1 MRRKKDEKCYRRALP
16 FLRPS
21 FWSVCETDPSAPVSN
36 ARGACGGY
44 AKVSGSMT
52 MKTLI
57 SVTRRS
63 VKLMAFPGVVM
74 KTKSLGLIACMV
86 LLGASQA
93 RATTYDIIAP
103 STGELAGG
111 ISGTVTTDGTTGTL
125 SASNITSWN
134 INQTINDVQ
143 FIENLSSSNSTLS
156 LTGGAL
162 TANATELF
170 FNFSATDDSLLKFS
184 STLVTGN
191 SLQYCDATTACINQN
206 GASDFST
213 IEWVFV
219 APGLG
224 STNGSSPQ
232 VGDIEIAAATVGTTP
247 LPAALPLFATGLG
260 AMGLFGWRRKRKNA
274 AALTPA

>member
-1 MRRKKDEKCYRRALP
+1 
-16 FLRPS
+16 
-21 FWSVCETDPSAPVSN
+21 
-36 ARGACGGY
+36 
-44 AKVSGSMT
+44 

-86 LLGASQA
+86 LLGTSQA

-111 ISGTVTTDGTTGTL
+111 ISGTITTDGTTGTL

-191 SLQYCDATTACINQN
+191 SLQYCDATAACINQN